1 MSLTQTT
8 SDNTENDI
16 IYSTT
21 DTFVR
26 MFLTT
31 EYLNVTDSGDNVNS
45 NFSDANSTFLFHEP
59 HKEYIFDRKDVRYVF
74 ITLYSLVFCF
84 CFFGKWLFWLIAQNL
99 LQLEFRSGNSEY
111 ILKNPKILIYSLK
124 IKPKSVLRTKKVLTR
139 FLSG

>member
-8 SDNTENDI
+8 SDYTENDI

-21 DTFVR
+21 DSFVR

-31 EYLNVTDSGDNVNS
+31 EYLNVNDSSDNVNS
-45 NFSDANSTFLFHEP
+45 NFSDANTTFLYHEP

-84 CFFGKWLFWLIAQNL
+84 CFFGK
-99 LQLEFRSGNSEY
+99 
-111 ILKNPKILIYSLK
+111 
-124 IKPKSVLRTKKVLTR
+124 
-139 FLSG
+139 